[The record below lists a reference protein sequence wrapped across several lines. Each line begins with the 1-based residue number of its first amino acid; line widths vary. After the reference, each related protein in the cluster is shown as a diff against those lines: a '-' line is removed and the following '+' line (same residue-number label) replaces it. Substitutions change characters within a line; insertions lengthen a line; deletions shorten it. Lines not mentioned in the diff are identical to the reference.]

1 MAIPLQSQAVARA
14 RAVGAFLKTRQ
25 LLLSPLS
32 RARPDRVPRSR
43 AQRGYPVSTRNFK
56 TMFCSVAGQ
65 KSLKSHKMIILIDVF
80 YYCIKRVV
88 SHKINHLNAGI
99 KDEQTC
105 LQTGL
110 RRRFPHS
117 THSRANLFTKSRLPL
132 ISGCANAEC
141 FN

>member
-1 MAIPLQSQAVARA
+1 MKKPRETRLCYSRRSIETLWRFPCRASQAVARA

-43 AQRGYPVSTRNFK
+43 AQRGYPVSTGNFK

-65 KSLKSHKMIILIDVF
+65 KSLKSLKMIILIDVF

-88 SHKINHLNAGI
+88 LHKINHFLTRQRRKRKI
-99 KDEQTC
+99 
-105 LQTGL
+105 LHFL
-110 RRRFPHS
+110 RRF
-117 THSRANLFTKSRLPL
+117 RLNYRV
-132 ISGCANAEC
+132 SM
-141 FN
+141 